1 MRLILQ
7 RVTRAEV
14 VIDGTRTKNTGP
26 GLLILLGIG
35 PEDTERIADFM
46 AEKAAKLRIFDP
58 AENDGKEQSLLD
70 FGGEAMVISN
80 FTLYASS
87 RKGRRPSYTGA
98 AHPTVAEPLYEYF
111 VEALGK
117 AGVRQIETGAFGA
130 DMQVSLTNDGPVT
143 IILDSAEIM
152 PR

>member
-7 RVTRAEV
+7 RVTQAEV

-35 PEDTERIADFM
+35 PEDTERTADFM
-46 AEKAAKLRIFDP
+46 AEKAANLRIFDP
-58 AENDGKEQSLLD
+58 TENDGKEQSLLD

-117 AGVRQIETGAFGA
+117 AGVRHIETGAFGA
-130 DMQVSLTNDGPVT
+130 DMQVTLTNDGPVT